1 MNAFLTARRQ
11 ATQRLIDE
19 NPVSIVVRRQESIPD
34 AAGGSTLMLSAL
46 TPFHGRIVPVGRRA
60 ASVRWDEA
68 GKMHLFDWT
77 LIAPWDADV
86 RLGDTFSVRGQNF
99 RVDRVVHSRFG
110 GEIYAV
116 HAMLEEVS

>member
-1 MNAFLTARRQ
+1 MNTFLTAMRQ

-46 TPFHGRIVPVGRRA
+46 TPFHGRIVPTKRQSA
-60 ASVRWDEA
+60 ALHRDEA
-68 GKMHLFDWT
+68 GKIHLSNWT
-77 LIAPWDADV
+77 LLACWNVDV
-86 RLGDTFSVRGQNF
+86 RVGDICSTGDRNF
-99 RVDRVVHSRFG
+99 RVDRVVQRRFG

>member
-1 MNAFLTARRQ
+1 MNTFLTAMRQ

-68 GKMHLFDWT
+68 GKMHLFDWS
-77 LIAPWDADV
+77 LVAPWSADV
-86 RLGDTFSVRGQNF
+86 EVGDTFLADKRSF
-99 RVDRVVHSRFG
+99 RVLRVIQREYT
-110 GEIYAV
+110 GEVYSI
-116 HAMLEEVS
+116 HADLEEVS